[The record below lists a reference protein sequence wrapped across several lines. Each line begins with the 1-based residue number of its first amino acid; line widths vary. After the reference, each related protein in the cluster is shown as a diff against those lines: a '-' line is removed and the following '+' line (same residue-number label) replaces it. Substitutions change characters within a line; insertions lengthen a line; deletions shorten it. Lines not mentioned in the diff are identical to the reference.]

1 MEKLRLCIID
11 SHEIFRLG
19 LRFLLAEHQYLE
31 ILAEAGSK
39 AEGIEMA
46 VSERPDIIIM
56 DVKLSDGSGID
67 ACRHFKV
74 SLPEIK
80 IIMLSTDPKDEVIFA
95 SILAGANGFLLKDI
109 KGEDLIK
116 AIKTVGQGESLL
128 DPSITKKVLEHMKN
142 SALEPSSTL
151 DLLNQQEKKILV
163 LIAEGKTNKEI
174 AGRLLLSDKTIKNYV
189 SNILN
194 KLSFNNRAE
203 AAAYAVRNKLFAVEI
218 S

>member
-1 MEKLRLCIID
+1 MEKLRICIID
-11 SHEIFRLG
+11 SYEIFRFG
-19 LRFLLAEHQYLE
+19 VRYLLADSPYYE
-31 ILAEAGSK
+31 ISAEAASK
-39 AEGIEMA
+39 ADGLKIA
-46 VSERPDIIIM
+46 VEQKPDLIIM

-67 ACRHFKV
+67 ACRNLKV
-74 SLPEIK
+74 ALPEIK
-80 IIMLSTDPKDEVIFA
+80 VIMLSTDPKDEVIFA

-142 SALEPSSTL
+142 SASEPHSSIE
-151 DLLNQQEKKILV
+151 LLNQQEKKILV

-174 AGRLLLSDKTIKNYV
+174 AGFLLLSDKTIKNYV

-203 AAAYAVRNKLFAVEI
+203 AAAYAVRNQLFAAEI
-218 S
+218 